1 MRNVTPIA
9 FDFFRLLLCSLIYF
23 CLLLLGANCVH
34 PLALILLEEKSGR
47 DKMESITNLDGR
59 MFVAN

>member
-1 MRNVTPIA
+1 M
-9 FDFFRLLLCSLIYF
+9 
-23 CLLLLGANCVH
+23 H
-34 PLALILLEEKSGR
+34 PLALILLEKKSGR